1 MEELCNKPVKKA
13 QNGVDR
19 GFCTRPVKHKGR
31 HANSTC
37 AVCGIIKNREN
48 AFPGKQISG
57 PCKKCAYAGKRELEA
72 RQAGF
77 SSYQEKIAFT
87 KNNPAERLRRKEQLS
102 AGGRKG
108 GAVAVATGQIFKI
121 RTTARSRRGGRT
133 SGFLHLQNGTGIFAP
148 GMAERGGIIG
158 AHNRWHVD
166 GKALIPG
173 CILCVN
179 PNALDET

>member
-1 MEELCNKPVKKA
+1 MQLCNKPVRKA
-13 QNGVDR
+13 ANGVDR

-57 PCKKCAYAGKRELEA
+57 PCKKCAYAGNRK
-72 RQAGF
+72 
-77 SSYQEKIAFT
+77 EKID
-87 KNNPAERLRRKEQLS
+87 NPAERLRRKEQLS

-108 GAVAVATGQIFKI
+108 GAVAVATGQILQI
-121 RTTARSRRGGRT
+121 RSTERSRRGGRT

-158 AHNRWHVD
+158 AHNRWHVE
-166 GKALIPG
+166 GKAKIPE

-179 PNALDET
+179 PNALDEAENFVAKQ